1 MNCSSWYVKS
11 KCLKILINEML
22 QQIFTCEAA
31 IDCVTGCLTTVEA
44 ELSDSDDNRRA
55 RILSLEQI

>member
-1 MNCSSWYVKS
+1 
-11 KCLKILINEML
+11 ML

-55 RILSLEQI
+55 RILRFKQI